1 METSEVFVMSVR
13 CSVLSPKY
21 LHISCC
27 GCGDILLNNGLKVGV

>member
-13 CSVLSPKY
+13 YSVLSPKH

-27 GCGDILLNNGLKVGV
+27 GYGDNLLNNGLKEGV